1 MSSESDSDYIP
12 EEDEVDNESD
22 DEIDE
27 IEINEVLDL
36 LRDRILYSIERGEE
50 VELEVVEMIRE
61 LAQRYVVEQ

>member
-12 EEDEVDNESD
+12 EEDEVDDKSD

>member
-12 EEDEVDNESD
+12 EEDDESD
-22 DEIDE
+22 DEIDD

>member
-1 MSSESDSDYIP
+1 MSSESDRDYIQ
-12 EEDEVDNESD
+12 EDDKSD

>member
-12 EEDEVDNESD
+12 EEDKSD

>member
-12 EEDEVDNESD
+12 EEDDESD
-22 DEIDE
+22 DEIDD

-50 VELEVVEMIRE
+50 VELEVVEMIGE

>member
-12 EEDEVDNESD
+12 EEDEVDDESD

-61 LAQRYVVEQ
+61 LSQRYVVEQ

>member
-12 EEDEVDNESD
+12 EDDNESD
-22 DEIDE
+22 DEIDD

-50 VELEVVEMIRE
+50 VELEVVEMIGE

>member
-12 EEDEVDNESD
+12 EEDDESD

>member
-12 EEDEVDNESD
+12 EEDESG
-22 DEIDE
+22 DEIDD
-27 IEINEVLDL
+27 IETNEVLDL

>member
-12 EEDEVDNESD
+12 EDDESD
-22 DEIDE
+22 DEIDDM
-27 IEINEVLDL
+27 EINEVLDL

>member
-12 EEDEVDNESD
+12 EEDDESD

-36 LRDRILYSIERGEE
+36 LRDRILYSIERGE
-50 VELEVVEMIRE
+50 VKLEVVEIIRE
-61 LAQRYVVEQ
+61 LAQVYAVEQ

>member
-12 EEDEVDNESD
+12 EEAEVDNESD